1 MCVEL
6 GVCFLLL
13 FKLSAQGHPG
23 CEGHAVPIPIIVHD
37 DLCADLTQI
46 GGTCLVPVGP
56 FKFGIADETVPT
68 LLPKKHGNVYLKHAD
83 SKQIACIACSQMMD
97 LNPSAIA
104 IRSQPSMQETMLW
117 HAILPSAKILRASV
131 SLAKHHGNVSWPSPS
146 TQVAATQ
153 H

>member
-6 GVCFLLL
+6 GVSFLLL

-46 GGTCLVPVGP
+46 GGTCPVPVGP

-68 LLPKKHGNVYLKHAD
+68 LLPEKHGNVYLKHAD

-104 IRSQPSMQETMLW
+104 TRSRPSMQETMLW
-117 HAILPSAKILRASV
+117 HAVLPLAVLLPASV
-131 SLAKHHGNVSWPSPS
+131 SLAEHHGNVAWPLP
-146 TQVAATQ
+146 
-153 H
+153 